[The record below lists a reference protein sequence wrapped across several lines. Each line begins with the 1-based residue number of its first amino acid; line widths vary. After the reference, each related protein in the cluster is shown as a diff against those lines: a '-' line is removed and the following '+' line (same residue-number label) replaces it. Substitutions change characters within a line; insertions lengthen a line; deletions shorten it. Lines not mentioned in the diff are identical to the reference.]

1 MSEIKLVGTNDIEAQ
16 PVLSEA
22 QPTTSKTGD
31 QLSIPSSPPATPGI
45 TAPQLGGTEISR
57 SAVFD
62 IGSLTE
68 YIHIDGANRLIQSSN
83 FVAGTSGWI
92 IRGDGSVEFGSGV
105 FRGDITATSGRIAN
119 WYINT
124 NTLSSGAVEANSNVL
139 IDSANSLIR
148 LGPTSGNYITLDGTN
163 LRIRSSN
170 YVAGASGF
178 TIEPS
183 LVEAENIKARGS
195 LAGTTFKYDVVSA
208 VGGQLMVANADVLST
223 DMTALDASTM
233 TIKGDVALAL
243 NDVILIRA
251 VATSGIEEECLRVT
265 SGSIIDSY
273 AEGYSGGHFS
283 LYSTQVTRVAQS
295 FAVTGAA
302 TLGSCKFYLFRN
314 NSPTGNIVAKLYAHS
329 GVYGT
334 SSEPTGAAL
343 ATSDTIDV
351 TTLSASSQLVTF
363 TFSGANQYSLS
374 AATKY
379 VISVEYAGGDGSNY
393 IGVGSDSTSP
403 THSGNTISYNGAY
416 SIWAGTDVPFYVYST
431 SSNNTY
437 TVTRDLAGTYVSNN
451 NPVWK
456 AGTPITVIGSSD
468 GASAYSGGYLR
479 LIGAGANAP
488 HYSVFKRTGVAYDAV
503 TEYCRLGNLNG
514 FLGYVSEEYGLAIG
528 ESTKYLKYDPTNG
541 LQIAGQ
547 IQSTVYLTAGEALT
561 DGNAVMIGAGTAIAG
576 NSQTSQN
583 SNEAITDPTDWKSMS
598 FSTTSKAIKISSV
611 TLYLAYNSA
620 TPVTVTVAIYA
631 TSGGLPTGAALG
643 SVDVAISS
651 APSPVPTERTFTF
664 ATPITVS
671 ASTTYQIVAHAPL
684 GGGGDNVNWYYQNS
698 GSGAGKSGDGG
709 SNWSTDANKQR
720 YYKINEI
727 QTVAGNV
734 YKASAAVNNEY
745 VTGFIGFVI
754 GSFSAGQTATILI
767 VGQTTNLAGLTVGSA
782 YYLSDTSGAIS
793 TTPGTVSKK
802 VGISLS
808 TTSLLIL
815 NS

>member
-1 MSEIKLVGTNDIEAQ
+1 MAISPQENEIELNTYPVGMDATLVSSLGSNTSAPPTNETNIK
-16 PVLSEA
+16 
-22 QPTTSKTGD
+22 PTGNGSVMAGGNL
-31 QLSIPSSPPATPGI
+31 QSPNY
-45 TAPQLGGTEISR
+45 
-57 SAVFD
+57 V
-62 IGSLTE
+62 
-68 YIHIDGANRLIQSSN
+68 DG
-83 FVAGTSGWI
+83 VSGWLLDSDGRIKGVMI
-92 IRGDGSVEFGSGV
+92 ITNG
-105 FRGDITATSGRIAN
+105 GRIAN

-124 NTLSSGAVEANSNVL
+124 NTIASGSTEAGSNVL

-148 LGPTSGNYITLDGTN
+148 LGPTSGNYIILDGAN

-170 YVAGASGF
+170 YSAGVAGF
-178 TIEPS
+178 NIEPG
-183 LVEAENIKARGS
+183 LVEAENILARGS
-195 LAGTTFKYDVVSA
+195 LRGATFKYDVISA
-208 VGGQLMVANADVLST
+208 VGGQLMVANADVIAT

-233 TIKGDVALAL
+233 TIKGDVVFQN
-243 NDVILIRA
+243 NDILLIRA
-251 VATSGIEEECLRVT
+251 VTASGIEEEYLRVT
-265 SGSIIDSY
+265 NSELVDSY
-273 AEGYSGGHFS
+273 SEANSGGHFS
-283 LYSTQVTRVAQS
+283 LYSTQITRVAQS
-295 FAVTGAA
+295 FTVTNAS
-302 TLGSCKFYLFRN
+302 TLGSAKFYIFKAG
-314 NSPTGNIVAKLYAHS
+314 SPTGNAVVKLYAHS

-343 ATSDTIDV
+343 ATSDNLDV
-351 TTLSASSQLVTF
+351 STLTGSYQLKTF
-363 TFSGANQYSLS
+363 TFSGANQYALQ

-379 VISVEYAGGDGSNY
+379 VISIEFTGGDGSNY
-393 IGVGSDSTSP
+393 VGVGTDSTSP
-403 THSGNTISYNGAY
+403 THSGNTVTYNGAY
-416 SIWAGTDVPFYVYST
+416 TIWAGVDTPFYVLRSAT
-431 SSNNTY
+431 VNTY
-437 TVTRDLAGTYVSNN
+437 TVTRDLAGAYSADN

-456 AGTPITVIGSSD
+456 AGTPVTVIGSSD
-468 GASAYSGGYLR
+468 GATAYSGGYLR
-479 LIGAGANAP
+479 LLGAGANAP
-488 HYSVFKRTGVAYDAV
+488 HYSVFKRTGVAYNAV

-514 FLGYVSEEYGLAIG
+514 FLDYVSEEYGLAIG

-541 LQIAGQ
+541 LRIAGQ

-561 DGNAVMIGAGTAIAG
+561 DGNAVMIGAGTVIAA
-576 NSQTSQN
+576 NSYTTQN
-583 SNEAITDPTDWKSMS
+583 SSEAITDPADWKSMS
-598 FSTTSKAIKISSV
+598 FSTTSKAISISSV

-671 ASTTYQIVAHAPL
+671 ASTTYQIVAHAPI
-684 GGGGDNVNWYYQNS
+684 GGGGDHVSWYYQNS

-767 VGQTTNLAGLTVGSA
+767 VGQTTNLSGLTTGSA
-782 YYLSDTSGAIS
+782 YYLSDTLGAIS
-793 TTPGTVSKK
+793 TSAGSVSKK
-802 VGISLS
+802 IGISLS
-808 TTSLLIL
+808 ATSLLIL